1 MTAHSKLGASGMY
14 RWARCRP
21 GSVALIDKLALPK
34 TASSYAEEGSDAH
47 ALGALCLTKRHNPG
61 FYIGKKVDHDGR
73 KFTVIQEMADA
84 VQEYVDAVDAVVED
98 ELPQRNVLLVE
109 QQFDLSSVYP
119 GCFGTADAV
128 VWNSRTKLLTVFDYK
143 HGAGVSV
150 NVKNN
155 PQLLYYGL
163 GALLAS
169 GYPAK
174 RVKLV
179 IVQPRCDHA
188 DGPVRD
194 WEIDAIDLLDFRAD
208 LKAYAEATQR
218 ADAVLVSGDHCK
230 FCAAAPLCPALEKKA
245 QALAKLEF
253 TPALSYD
260 PAKLAAALDMLAA
273 VDARAKA
280 IREFAYQEAMEGR
293 APPGYK
299 LVAKRAI
306 RKWSDETALATRL
319 EDTFGDILYQP
330 RKVRSPA
337 QLEDELTA
345 ATFKTVSD
353 LIIKESSGLALVH
366 VNDKRPAAKLLLA
379 KDEFTAIGVAA

>member
-14 RWARCRP
+14 RWVRCP
-21 GSVALIDKLALPK
+21 GSVALIEKLALPNF
-34 TASSYAEEGSDAH
+34 TSSYAVEGSDAH
-47 ALGALCLTKRHNPG
+47 ALAALCLTKNHNPG
-61 FYIGKKVDHDGR
+61 FYIGKTISPEGR
-73 KFTVIQEMADA
+73 KFTVTEEMAEA
-84 VQEYVDAVDAVVED
+84 VQVYVDAVDAVIPNTSGGYEVQIEK
-98 ELPQRNVLLVE
+98 R
-109 QQFDLSSVYP
+109 FDLSAVHP

-128 VWNSRTKLLTVFDYK
+128 IWHAFSKTLYVFDYK
-143 HGAGVSV
+143 HGAGIAVEV
-150 NVKNN
+150 ENN

-188 DGPVRD
+188 NGPVRD

-306 RKWSDETALATRL
+306 RKWSDETALVTRL
-319 EDTFGDILYQP
+319 EDTFGDVLYQP
-330 RKVRSPA
+330 RKVCSPS
-337 QLEDELTA
+337 QLEDKLTK
-345 ATFKTVSD
+345 ATFATVAD
-353 LIIKESSGLALVH
+353 LVTKESSGLALVH

>member
-218 ADAVLVSGDHCK
+218 VDHNGN
-230 FCAAAPLCPALEKKA
+230 
-245 QALAKLEF
+245 AKLTHRRDVNDDDWRAFRDNKEL
-253 TPALSYD
+253 LS
-260 PAKLAAALDMLAA
+260 
-273 VDARAKA
+273 VDE
-280 IREFAYQEAMEGR
+280 IEAYRQRGNR
-293 APPGYK
+293 DDVVAPP
-299 LVAKRAI
+299 
-306 RKWSDETALATRL
+306 
-319 EDTFGDILYQP
+319 
-330 RKVRSPA
+330 
-337 QLEDELTA
+337 
-345 ATFKTVSD
+345 
-353 LIIKESSGLALVH
+353 
-366 VNDKRPAAKLLLA
+366 KRPDDEGPKAA
-379 KDEFTAIGVAA
+379 

>member
-1 MTAHSKLGASGMY
+1 M
-14 RWARCRP
+14 
-21 GSVALIDKLALPK
+21 
-34 TASSYAEEGSDAH
+34 
-47 ALGALCLTKRHNPG
+47 
-61 FYIGKKVDHDGR
+61 
-73 KFTVIQEMADA
+73 
-84 VQEYVDAVDAVVED
+84 
-98 ELPQRNVLLVE
+98 
-109 QQFDLSSVYP
+109 
-119 GCFGTADAV
+119 
-128 VWNSRTKLLTVFDYK
+128 
-143 HGAGVSV
+143 
-150 NVKNN
+150 
-155 PQLLYYGL
+155 
-163 GALLAS
+163 
-169 GYPAK
+169 
-174 RVKLV
+174 
-179 IVQPRCDHA
+179 
-188 DGPVRD
+188 RD

>member
-1 MTAHSKLGASGMY
+1 M
-14 RWARCRP
+14 
-21 GSVALIDKLALPK
+21 
-34 TASSYAEEGSDAH
+34 
-47 ALGALCLTKRHNPG
+47 
-61 FYIGKKVDHDGR
+61 
-73 KFTVIQEMADA
+73 
-84 VQEYVDAVDAVVED
+84 DAVDAVIPNTSGGYEVQIEK
-98 ELPQRNVLLVE
+98 R
-109 QQFDLSSVYP
+109 FDLSAVHP

-128 VWNSRTKLLTVFDYK
+128 VWHAFSKTLYVFDYK
-143 HGAGVSV
+143 HGAGIAVEV
-150 NVKNN
+150 ENN

-245 QALAKLEF
+245 QAVAKLEF
-253 TPALSYD
+253 SPVLSYD
-260 PAKLAAALDMLAA
+260 PAKLAAALDMLDA

-319 EDTFGDILYQP
+319 EDTFGDVLYQP

-366 VNDKRPAAKLLLA
+366 VSDKRPAAKLSA
-379 KDEFTAIGVAA
+379 AEEFTVIGSAST

>member
-1 MTAHSKLGASGMY
+1 MVWHAFSKTLY
-14 RWARCRP
+14 
-21 GSVALIDKLALPK
+21 
-34 TASSYAEEGSDAH
+34 
-47 ALGALCLTKRHNPG
+47 
-61 FYIGKKVDHDGR
+61 
-73 KFTVIQEMADA
+73 
-84 VQEYVDAVDAVVED
+84 
-98 ELPQRNVLLVE
+98 
-109 QQFDLSSVYP
+109 
-119 GCFGTADAV
+119 
-128 VWNSRTKLLTVFDYK
+128 VFDYK
-143 HGAGVSV
+143 HGAGIAVEV
-150 NVKNN
+150 ENN

-245 QALAKLEF
+245 QAVAKLEF
-253 TPALSYD
+253 SPVLSYD
-260 PAKLAAALDMLAA
+260 PAKLAAALDMLDA

-319 EDTFGDILYQP
+319 EDTFGDVLYQP
-330 RKVRSPA
+330 RKVCSPA

-345 ATFKTVSD
+345 SD
-353 LIIKESSGLALVH
+353 LSRRFPISLSKSPLVW
-366 VNDKRPAAKLLLA
+366 RLS
-379 KDEFTAIGVAA
+379 TSAINGRRRSCRRLKSLRS